1 MIKVSRFTIIAYTL
15 AFGIAIGYW
24 AAQENLAAEVAK
36 AQVVVAK

>member
-1 MIKVSRFTIIAYTL
+1 MKSNRITIIAYTL